1 MKPIYPIELEGKIH
15 HIKVGGLFHKARE
28 VYPIKNEDG
37 SINWKNLLIGS
48 GQQLLTLLIY
58 LGIAAAIY
66 FGMHQL
72 TQQCEYIMNH
82 PCEVCYNITNVID
95 MNSIKFVSPN

>member
-1 MKPIYPIELEGKIH
+1 MKPIYPIEIEGKIH

-28 VYPIKNEDG
+28 VYPIRIDG
-37 SINWKNLLIGS
+37 KIVWKNLLIGS
-48 GQQLLTLLIY
+48 VQQLITLLIY

-66 FGMHQL
+66 LGMHQIVN
-72 TQQCEYIMNH
+72 QCEYVLNH

-95 MNSIKFVSPN
+95 WNSTKYLSGF